1 GYVSSTVAETSK
13 YPFGK
18 QFQDNFNQAIGLNLS
33 VPIFNNLI
41 VKNNIAK
48 AKINLQSVQL
58 DELNIKN
65 QLRKNIEQAYT
76 DQLVAAKQYQAAKEE
91 EKSEERS
98 YSDMEKKFEN
108 GIVNAT
114 DFLIE
119 KNNYN
124 KVKQTLVQAKYNYT
138 FKTKVIDFYLG
149 KPLTTL

>member
-1 GYVSSTVAETSK
+1 
-13 YPFGK
+13 
-18 QFQDNFNQAIGLNLS
+18 
-33 VPIFNNLI
+33 
-41 VKNNIAK
+41 
-48 AKINLQSVQL
+48 
-58 DELNIKN
+58 
-65 QLRKNIEQAYT
+65 
-76 DQLVAAKQYQAAKEE
+76 KQYQAAKEE